1 MSNRPRKPQPK
12 KHKVVNRKP
21 AFLAAFRATLQLT
34 AAAKATG
41 IRLSTHYDWLKADP
55 QYRIDYE
62 NTSNELVQQLEDTVK
77 LHASEGVKRKLYYR
91 GKPIHIGKTR
101 SHEYEIEWDHP
112 LMLAVLRR
120 FRPEWRDRTETH
132 VTGSVDLVEV
142 IQEGRKR
149 LLEMKREDD
158 SSIAS

>member
-1 MSNRPRKPQPK
+1 MTDTPKPPRKQPK

-21 AFLAAFRATLQLT
+21 AFLAAFRSTLQLT
-34 AAAKATG
+34 AAAKAAG
-41 IRLSTHYDWLKADP
+41 ISLSRHYEWLHDDP
-55 QYRIDYE
+55 QYRIDYDH
-62 NTSNELVQQLEDTVK
+62 TSNEITQRLEDTVR
-77 LHASEGVKRKLYYR
+77 LHAAEGVKRKLYYR

-101 SHEYEIEWDHP
+101 SHDYEIEWDHP

-120 FRPEWRDRTETH
+120 FRPEWRERNETH

-149 LLEMKREDD
+149 LLEMKRDD
-158 SSIAS
+158 EQAS